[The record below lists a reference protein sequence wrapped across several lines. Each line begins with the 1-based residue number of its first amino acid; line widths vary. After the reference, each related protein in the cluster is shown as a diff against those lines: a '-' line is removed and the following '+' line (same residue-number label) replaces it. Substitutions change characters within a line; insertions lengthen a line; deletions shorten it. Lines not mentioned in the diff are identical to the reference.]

1 VLVLAALA
9 LLVINV
15 YFTALILGRWPRL
28 RQLLS
33 RFLTACRAD
42 TSSCAVVAR
51 TSYARMV
58 GGIPNVSVGI
68 PWALAVLALGLVWMV
83 TGRAVVPWPFL
94 VVAGL
99 TVVAAVY
106 LIYALRVVLRQPC
119 PL

>member
-15 YFTALILGRWPRL
+15 YFMALILGRWPRV

-51 TSYARMV
+51 SSYARMI
-58 GGIPNVSVGI
+58 GGIPNVSLGI
-68 PWALAVLALGLVWMV
+68 PWALAVAALGLAWMV
-83 TGRAVVPWPFL
+83 TGRPVVPWPL
-94 VVAGL
+94 LLVAGL

-106 LIYALRVVLRQPC
+106 LIYALQVVLRQPC